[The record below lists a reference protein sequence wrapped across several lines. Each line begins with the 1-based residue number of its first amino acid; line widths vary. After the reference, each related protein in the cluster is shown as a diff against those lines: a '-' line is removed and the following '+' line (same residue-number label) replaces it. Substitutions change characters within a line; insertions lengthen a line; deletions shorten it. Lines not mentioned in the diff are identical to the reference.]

1 MDIQAQFAY
10 IFILYTL
17 VQAPSFGHDCEI
29 CVFLSVYLL
38 ANLTSF
44 TVGDSGPCKRT
55 YIYIY
60 NVFVTSGASYPSE
73 K

>member
-1 MDIQAQFAY
+1 MDIEAQFSY

-17 VQAPSFGHDCEI
+17 VQAPSLGHDCEI
-29 CVFLSVYLL
+29 FFFVSVYLL

-55 YIYIY
+55 Y

>member
-17 VQAPSFGHDCEI
+17 VQAPYIGHDCEI
-29 CVFLSVYLL
+29 FVFLSVYLL
-38 ANLTSF
+38 ANLTLF
-44 TVGDSGPCKRT
+44 TVGDSSLCKGT
-55 YIYIY
+55 YIY